1 MGRQEALL
9 DPGVSASSDVVTCN
23 RGYQQ
28 IGVAMVMNEQYGAV
42 LETCAIREWESG
54 KKHVTERHVWIS

>member
-1 MGRQEALL
+1 M
-9 DPGVSASSDVVTCN
+9 TCN